1 MKREIEFRGYDP
13 DTKRWYYGSLVKQN
27 KTTYVTS
34 EDYDQNPSNTEWFI
48 LWDEMTDWCLPNRH
62 LQGSVDPKS
71 IGEYIGLHD
80 KNGREIYEGDI
91 VSFGSVWNNGDNED
105 IDEEFHI
112 GVVEYDPNYAVYNVN
127 CDESGEHRFMFTEVV
142 NYDGFG
148 VIGNIFEN
156 PELLEAKQ

>member
-1 MKREIEFRGYDP
+1 MKREIKFRAYSSHNHKMYPVSNIEWDIDG
-13 DTKRWYYGSLVKQN
+13 RIW
-27 KTTYVTS
+27 VTADDGKNGI
-34 EDYDQNPSNTEWFI
+34 ELI
-48 LWDEMTDWCLPNRH
+48 DEEAH
-62 LQGSVDPKS
+62 LMP
-71 IGEYIGLHD
+71 YTGLQD

-127 CDESGEHRFMFTEVV
+127 CEESGERHFMFMDVV

-148 VIGNIFEN
+148 VIGNVFEN
-156 PELLEAKQ
+156 PELLEVKQ

>member
-1 MKREIEFRGYDP
+1 MKREIKFRAYSSHNHKMYPVSNIEWDIDG
-13 DTKRWYYGSLVKQN
+13 RIW
-27 KTTYVTS
+27 VTADDGKNGI
-34 EDYDQNPSNTEWFI
+34 ELI
-48 LWDEMTDWCLPNRH
+48 DEEAH
-62 LQGSVDPKS
+62 LMQ
-71 IGEYIGLHD
+71 YTGLHD

-127 CDESGEHRFMFTEVV
+127 CEESGERHFMFMDVV

-156 PELLEAKQ
+156 PELLEGKQ